1 MMVKCADCV
10 GRGICCKMPFVIGR
24 KEFEV
29 TYDICEHCKGTGEI
43 DDGREM
49 LHFQGLPMLTKIV
62 VEKNTTTPE
71 PPKQDH
77 STPDSG
83 DSGRRIIID

>member
-1 MMVKCADCV
+1 
-10 GRGICCKMPFVIGR
+10 MPFVIGR

-29 TYDICEHCKGTGEI
+29 TYDICEHCNGTGEI

-49 LHFQGLPMLTKIV
+49 PVGTLDHIALSRLAADYYQKPSI
-62 VEKNTTTPE
+62 PE
-71 PPKQDH
+71 PPKQDNQL
-77 STPDSG
+77 PDLG